1 MKVTVVLR
9 NEHENVKSLFD
20 KYKKPDTRR
29 TNGKKEL
36 FDDIRREIMVHSQI
50 EREIFYSALTST
62 SSTTAVSLVAAATED
77 HRAIEKLFQDLN
89 DMNPSDRSF
98 EAKMARMMDEV
109 IRHIE
114 KEEAEIF
121 DEARKSLVEY
131 RLEELGLEIEE
142 RRKIL
147 TQLAA

>member
-20 KYKKPDTRR
+20 KDNKPDTGR

-62 SSTTAVSLVAAATED
+62 SSTTAASLVAAAIED
-77 HRAIEKLFQDLN
+77 HCAIEKLLQELN
-89 DMNPSDRSF
+89 GVNPSDRSF
-98 EAKMARMMDEV
+98 ETKMARMMDEV

-131 RLEELGLEIEE
+131 RSEEHTSEL
-142 RRKIL
+142 
-147 TQLAA
+147 QSLAYLV

>member
-9 NEHENVKSLFD
+9 NEHENVKSLFN
-20 KYKKPDTRR
+20 KYKKPDMRR

-36 FDDIRREIMVHSQI
+36 LDDIRREIMVHSQI

-77 HRAIEKLFQDLN
+77 HGAIEKLFQDLN
-89 DMNPSDRSF
+89 GMNPSDRSF